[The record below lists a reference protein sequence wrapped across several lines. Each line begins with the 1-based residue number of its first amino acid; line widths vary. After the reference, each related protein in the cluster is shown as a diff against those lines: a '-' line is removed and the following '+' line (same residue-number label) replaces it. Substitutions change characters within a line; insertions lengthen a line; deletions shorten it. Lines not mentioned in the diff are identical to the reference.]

1 MSTKRFPLIGGR
13 TMRVTKQDSCGR
25 PAYGD
30 RAQIASEGF
39 VSVAVT
45 ANYDD
50 GEEISVVNA
59 NGKKCVS
66 RAAEPELTNLSLDVT
81 FCDVDP
87 DIYTAVTG
95 FPKIVDPVTGDTI
108 GFRINR
114 GIRPA
119 DVKWGLEVWSNAQG
133 TAGCE
138 PGEDVPYGY
147 LLWPFLSGAR
157 VGDYTIENG
166 AVTFVAS
173 GAVTNDGSQWGV
185 GPYLVVEDETGTPD
199 FLQEAVDALDHQ
211 WVLRTLVGPP
221 APTDGLVPLDD
232 PDGTPATTATAGI
245 PGTWDGIRPADFAT
259 LDAGAYTASPATAWT
274 AGQHVI
280 LGDGSKAYWNGT
292 DWVAGTAA

>member
-1 MSTKRFPLIGGR
+1 MSSKNFPLVGGR
-13 TMRVTKQDSCGR
+13 SMRVTRQDRCGR

-30 RAQIASEGF
+30 RAQVASDGF
-39 VSVAVT
+39 VSIAVT

-50 GEEISVVNA
+50 GTEISVTNA
-59 NGKKCVS
+59 SGRKCVS
-66 RAAEPELTNLSLDVT
+66 RAAEPELINLTLAVT

-119 DVKWGLEVWSNAQG
+119 DVRWGLEAWADAQG

-138 PGEDVPYGY
+138 PGEDIPFGY

-166 AVTFVAS
+166 AVTFTAS
-173 GAVTNDGSQWGV
+173 GAVTHDGSQWGV
-185 GPYLVVEDETGTPD
+185 GPYLVVTDELGELD
-199 FLQEAVDALDHQ
+199 FLQEPVDVLDHQ
-211 WVLRTLVGPP
+211 WVLRTTVAPP
-221 APTDGLVPLDD
+221 EPTDGLVPLDD
-232 PDGTPATTATAGI
+232 PDGPVATTAAAGL
-245 PGTWDGIRPADFAT
+245 PGTFNGIRPFDFAA
-259 LDAGAYTASPATAWT
+259 LEASAVVANPATAWT
-274 AGQHVI
+274 TGQYVI
-280 LGDGSKAYWNGT
+280 LGDGSKVSWNAT
-292 DWVAGTAA
+292 DWEAGPA

>member
-13 TMRVTKQDSCGR
+13 AMRVTRLDSCGR

-30 RAQIASEGF
+30 RAQVASEGF

-45 ANYDD
+45 ANYED
-50 GEEISVVNA
+50 GEEISVTNA

-66 RAAEPELTNLSLDVT
+66 RAAEPELTNLSAEVT

-87 DIYTAVTG
+87 DLYSAVTG

-119 DVKWGLEVWSNAQG
+119 DVKWALEVWANAQG

-173 GAVTNDGSQWGV
+173 GAVSNDGSLWGE
-185 GPYLVVEDETGTPD
+185 GPYNVVTNEAGDPAP
-199 FLQEAVDALDHQ
+199 LQEPVDTLDHQ
-211 WVLRTLVGPP
+211 WVLRTTIAPP
-221 APTDGLVPLDD
+221 EATDGLVPLDD
-232 PDGTPATTATAGI
+232 PDGTPATQATAGV
-245 PGTWDGIRPADFAT
+245 PGTFDGIRPADFAA
-259 LDAGAYTASPATAWT
+259 LDASAITASPATAWT

-292 DWVAGTAA
+292 DWLAGTAS